1 MQLKEFP
8 MQVKNFTG
16 TSTQEVLARIK
27 AELGPDAVILSNRS
41 FRKGGLRC
49 HEVTAGIERSG
60 RPQDG
65 TEHDMPPAWADWHK
79 DWAQIKNHIY
89 ALMKPAL
96 NLDQLSPRQ
105 RVALEYLQ
113 REGVDDEVLLE
124 LYRKLVAK
132 PGLSV
137 LEPLDAMM
145 PVRPWSRRAW
155 QEQVHILAGPFGGG
169 KSASALRMALLLH
182 EEDPELKIAFVN
194 VDCVRGTGR
203 LVLRHW
209 AELSNFAYYEAPD
222 ASSMR
227 KALSD
232 CADTD
237 YVFVDMPGLERS
249 ATLMQQLS
257 ALGID
262 SIGAATHLALP
273 PHCAP
278 LQTTTFLTRYKGTE
292 NSSLVWTKLDETV
305 SYGAML
311 NVSHMSGLPVSALSY
326 GPGLRGTLG
335 TAQSSLI
342 WRLIFKRQLPGEN
355 APIPG
360 MS

>member
-1 MQLKEFP
+1 
-8 MQVKNFTG
+8 MQVKSFTG

-27 AELGPDAVILSNRS
+27 TELGPDAVILSNRS
-41 FRKGGLRC
+41 FKKGGLRC
-49 HEVTAGIERSG
+49 HEVTAGIERSDKHL
-60 RPQDG
+60 DG
-65 TEHDMPPAWADWHK
+65 TDHATPPGWGDWHK
-79 DWAQIKNHIY
+79 DWMQIKSHIY
-89 ALMKPAL
+89 ALMKPSL

-124 LYRKLVAK
+124 LYRKLVAE

-145 PVRPWSRRAW
+145 PVRPWSKNTW

-182 EEDPELKIAFVN
+182 EEDPDLQIAFIN

-209 AELSNFAYYEAPD
+209 AELSSFAYYEAPD

-227 KALSD
+227 KALNACSN
-232 CADTD
+232 AD

-249 ATLMQQLS
+249 ATLMQQLA

-278 LQTTTFLTRYKGTE
+278 VQTAAFLARYKGTE
-292 NSSLVWTKLDETV
+292 SSSLVWTKLDEAV

-326 GPGLRGTLG
+326 GAGLRGTLN
-335 TAQSSLI
+335 TASSSLL
-342 WRLIFKRQLPGEN
+342 WRLVFKRQLPCD
-355 APIPG
+355 PPLPG
-360 MS
+360 TL

>member
-1 MQLKEFP
+1 

-16 TSTQEVLARIK
+16 TNTQEVLARIK

-41 FRKGGLRC
+41 FKKGGLRC
-49 HEVTAGIERSG
+49 HEVTAGIER
-60 RPQDG
+60 PDKHQDG
-65 TEHDMPPAWADWHK
+65 TDHAMPPGWADWHK
-79 DWAQIKNHIY
+79 DWMQIKSHIY

-105 RVALEYLQ
+105 RVAMEYLQ
-113 REGVDDEVLLE
+113 REGADDEVLLA
-124 LYRKLVAK
+124 LYRKLAAE

-145 PVRPWSRRAW
+145 PIRPWSRNIW

-182 EEDPELKIAFVN
+182 EEDPELQIAFIN
-194 VDCVRGTGR
+194 ADCIRGTGR

-209 AELSNFAYYEAPD
+209 AELSSFAYHEAPD

-227 KALSD
+227 KALNACSD
-232 CADTD
+232 AD

-249 ATLMQQLS
+249 TTLMQQLA

-262 SIGAATHLALP
+262 SVGAATHLALP
-273 PHCAP
+273 PHYAP
-278 LQTTTFLTRYKGTE
+278 VQTAAFLTRYKGTE
-292 NSSLVWTKLDETV
+292 SGSLVWTKLDEAV

-311 NVSHMSGLPVSALSY
+311 NVCHISGLPISALSY
-326 GPGLRGTLG
+326 GAGLRGTLSAAG
-335 TAQSSLI
+335 SSLL
-342 WRLIFKRQLPGEN
+342 WRLVFKRQLPGEN

-360 MS
+360 TP